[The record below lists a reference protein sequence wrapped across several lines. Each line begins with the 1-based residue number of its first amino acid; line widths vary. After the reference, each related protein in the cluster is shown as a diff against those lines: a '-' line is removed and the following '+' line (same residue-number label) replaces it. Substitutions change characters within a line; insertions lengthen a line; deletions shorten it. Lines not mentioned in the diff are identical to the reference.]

1 MDRWSHSPPA
11 EILPNGPAILPSNL
25 LTVDGDRFVLAQAKA
40 GNREAFRT
48 LVERHSRA
56 VFRVAYR
63 ITGSEADAEDVVQ
76 ETFLRAYTELKRF
89 EARAGFGTWVHRIA
103 ANCAIDL
110 IRRRPKHIVAEEDSE
125 AEPLLARLAS
135 PAPGPERE
143 AAGRQMRARIEGVMQ
158 ELTPLERAAFTLR
171 HLEQQ
176 SIEEISG
183 VLGQN
188 AEATRHSIFRA
199 VAKMRRALGPLVRTE
214 P

>member
-1 MDRWSHSPPA
+1 MISVVVETW
-11 EILPNGPAILPSNL
+11 N
-25 LTVDGDRFVLAQAKA
+25 VDG
-40 GNREAFRT
+40 
-48 LVERHSRA
+48 
-56 VFRVAYR
+56 
-63 ITGSEADAEDVVQ
+63 
-76 ETFLRAYTELKRF
+76 
-89 EARAGFGTWVHRIA
+89 
-103 ANCAIDL
+103 
-110 IRRRPKHIVAEEDSE
+110 E

-176 SIEEISG
+176 SIEEISS